1 MDDKLVFRVLNEEGK
16 EVECEILFTFESDEN
31 QKNYIVYTDNTFDET
46 GNTRVFASI
55 FDPNDPETKLE
66 PIETEKEWKL
76 IETILGELQ
85 IEAREQ
91 NKQE

>member
-31 QKNYIVYTDNTFDET
+31 QKNYIVYTDNTFDEK

-85 IEAREQ
+85 TEAREQ

>member
-31 QKNYIVYTDNTFDET
+31 QKNYIVYTDNTFDEK